1 MQRKDWTFD
10 YTAARIAE
18 AAQARIALHEERLGY
33 WRGQREDVLAK
44 LRSDGLE
51 IDEKI
56 VLAYPTPKAQ
66 DWARANRITVRD
78 DLRQQLDECHEKLRH
93 HTELLRDYEGWLAM
107 LSANPEAR
115 LPLDVQDWQHFFGG
129 A

>member
-10 YTAARIAE
+10 YTAARLAE
-18 AAQARIALHEERLGY
+18 AASGKIVHHEERLAY
-33 WRGQREDVLAK
+33 WRGQREEVLAK
-44 LRSDGLE
+44 LRSEGLE

-56 VLAYPTPKAQ
+56 VMSYANPKAQ

-78 DLRQQLDECHEKLRH
+78 DLRVQLDECHEKLRH
-93 HTELLRDYEGWLAM
+93 HTELVRDFEGWLAM

-129 A
+129 Q